1 MALSKTQ
8 TKRLGSLLSIMF
20 EDGKLPEPIL
30 KELLDKDF
38 AKLKGTKYILTERGL
53 SEKNRLC
60 TLAGLNIMYQSEKD
74 SNRSSKSFLTR
85 RNDIKGVLLWVISYD
100 RIGHQILALLF

>member
-8 TKRLGSLLSIMF
+8 TKRLGSLLSLMF

-30 KELLDKDF
+30 KELLDEDF
-38 AKLKGTKYILTERGL
+38 AKLKGTKSILTERGL

-74 SNRSSKSFLTR
+74 SNRSAKIVSNEK
-85 RNDIKGVLLWVISYD
+85 K
-100 RIGHQILALLF
+100 